1 MVSIRGATRP
11 QTLFAACTLLVAC
24 VCTRGEGSPS
34 SQSHDGES
42 RSSISPA
49 DLARF
54 AVVGDPQT
62 LDWNDD
68 GWSAP
73 PGLFSPDGHHVAVI
87 VRRGDPDTRS
97 NEATLT
103 VYRTSDLGPRSS
115 AVASVRFASTSNY
128 QPIAYAKWLDDSQR
142 LLLAGTNGEEH
153 SQIYELDLRDSA
165 VRPLTH
171 EREQIVWYGTTA
183 RGSHVVTL
191 SERPKHPPANDA
203 ACIKRGCRISVDRLF
218 EVDYGSAGS
227 SVLKVHN
234 LGTGMSA
241 SIAGPESFEDDI
253 DFCDDA
259 LFGEISPDGR
269 YALRRCTLR
278 HVPQGWSEYAQS
290 ADLVKCWQQRNVFCA
305 RKVMLIDL
313 QSGATVALSDAP
325 SVWNQPAPIW
335 IDGGRSVVLI
345 AAIES
350 LSGTEAAERAARAQA
365 WSVLVV
371 DPAKHTARRITRLDS
386 QDGPIV
392 NGSWSE
398 RTQTL
403 TFEVRTA
410 DGGGSR
416 ASFRRSGAHWR
427 PVSAVSAQ
435 ERPIELYV
443 AQTLNER
450 PVLRV
455 RDRRNGTD
463 RMVLDPNP
471 WLAERRLGRVEAVEW
486 HMNDGLTWTGGL
498 YFPPDYDASKRYPL
512 LIQTHGFEPK
522 QFSLC
527 GASRLF
533 PGQALAAH
541 GVIVLQVDEN
551 FRDRNGDRRDTP
563 REWTTAQA
571 GYEAAIDYLDSRKL
585 IDTDRVGVQGWSRT
599 GPQLGYLLT
608 HSSYPIA
615 AAALTETGDFG
626 WLYYVNYAG
635 PRTAES
641 LFGAAPFGEG
651 LTAWARYSPTF
662 NLDKIKTPIFIWGSG
677 TGGGNWDWYGGLRAL
692 NKPVE
697 HWISPGGTHDV
708 FQIEQRLQVTQLLV
722 DWFRFWLTGQEDP
735 ATEKLDQYRRWRA
748 LRDASVRSSADL
760 AGAAEK

>member
-1 MVSIRGATRP
+1 MVSVHAATRL
-11 QTLFAACTLLVAC
+11 QTLLAACTLLIAC
-24 VCTRGEGSPS
+24 VCTRAEESSS
-34 SQSHDGES
+34 SQSHDLGS
-42 RSSISPA
+42 RRPISAA

-54 AVVGDPQT
+54 AIVGDPQA
-62 LDWNDD
+62 LDWNDN

-73 PGLFSPDGHHVAVI
+73 PGLFSPDGRHVAVI
-87 VRRGDPDTRS
+87 VRRGDPDTGS

-103 VYRTSDLGPRSS
+103 VYRTAELGLHTT
-115 AVASVRFASTSNY
+115 AVASARFASTSNY
-128 QPIAYAKWLDDSQR
+128 QPVAYARWLDDNQR
-142 LLLAGTNGEEH
+142 LLFAGTNGEEP
-153 SQIYELDLRDSA
+153 SQVYELDLRNSA
-165 VRPLTH
+165 VRALTH

-191 SERPKHPPANDA
+191 SQRQKHPPANDPI
-203 ACIKRGCRISVDRLF
+203 CIKRGCRISVDRLF

-227 SVLKVHN
+227 SVLEVHN

-241 SIAGPESFEDDI
+241 MTAGPESFDHDI

-278 HVPQGWSEYAQS
+278 QVPQGWREYAQS
-290 ADLVKCWQQRNVFCA
+290 ADLVQCWEQRNVFCA
-305 RKVMLIDL
+305 RRVMLIDL

-335 IDGGRSVVLI
+335 IDGGRSVLLI
-345 AAIES
+345 GAMES
-350 LSGTEAAERAARAQA
+350 LTGTEGSERTARARS

-371 DPAKHTARRITRLDS
+371 DPAKLEASRITRLDS
-386 QDGPIV
+386 QHGSIV
-392 NGSWSE
+392 AGSWSE
-398 RTQTL
+398 KAQTL
-403 TFEVRTA
+403 TLEVRTA
-410 DGGGSR
+410 DGGSLQM
-416 ASFRRSGAHWR
+416 SFRHRGVRWQ
-427 PVSAVSAQ
+427 PVSNVSAQ

-443 AQTLNER
+443 AQTLNDR

-455 RDRRNGTD
+455 RDRRRGTD
-463 RMVLDPNP
+463 RAMLDPNP
-471 WLAERRLGRVEAVEW
+471 WLAQRQLGRVEAVEW
-486 HMNDGLTWTGGL
+486 HTNDGLMWKGGL
-498 YFPPDYDASKRYPL
+498 YFPPNYEAGKRYPL
-512 LIQTHGFEPK
+512 LIQTHGFEPE

-541 GVIVLQVDEN
+541 GVMVLQVNEN
-551 FRDRNGDRRDTP
+551 FRDRNGDRVDTP

-571 GYEAAIDYLDSRKL
+571 GYEAAIDYLDSRKM
-585 IDTDRVGVQGWSRT
+585 IETDRIGVQGWSRT

-651 LTAWARYSPTF
+651 LSAWARYSPTF

-697 HWISPGGTHDV
+697 HWISPAGTHDV
-708 FQIEQRLQVTQLLV
+708 FQVGQRLQVTQLLI
-722 DWFRFWLTGQEDP
+722 DWFRFWLTEEEDP
-735 ATEKLDQYRRWRA
+735 ATEKLDQYRRWRG

-760 AGAAEK
+760 AGAAGQ